1 MNLDLMTERLRLTP
15 LAHTDVDIA
24 VEMFTDPAVVKYIG
38 GLMSE
43 DEICREMATWTKRGG
58 HGCIGIWCIS
68 DLETAEKYG
77 SGFLLPMPVDEDDT
91 DWDLVVPGVMPDC
104 DVEVGYALK
113 RSAWG
118 NGFATEVC
126 RRLLRFA
133 FEETPLQ
140 EIVATFED
148 ENESSKNV
156 LKKAG
161 LTYQG
166 RRTAYGEDSPDFR
179 INRSQWIKLTQGEY
193 C

>member
-1 MNLDLMTERLRLTP
+1 MNLELMTERLRLTP
-15 LAHTDVDIA
+15 FAYTDVDIA
-24 VEMFTDPAVVKYIG
+24 VEVFTDPAVVKYIG

-43 DEICREMATWTKRGG
+43 DEICRGMVTWRQRGG

-77 SGFLLPMPVDEDDT
+77 DGYLLPLPVEERDT
-91 DWDLVVPGVMPDC
+91 DWNLVVPDAMPDC
-104 DVEVGYALK
+104 DVEVGYNLK
-113 RSAWG
+113 QSAWG
-118 NGFATEVC
+118 KGIATEVC

-148 ENESSKNV
+148 ENETSKNV

-161 LTYQG
+161 FTYQG

-179 INRSQWIKLTQGEY
+179 ISRSEWIKFTQAEY